1 MPLKF
6 LTVQQALDYIERL
19 DLDEFSADEWSITCL
34 PPNSGHITD
43 EENFIENNLDEIVP
57 VDVSREVELNLKRR
71 ETTKASIL
79 AMWCEKCKVMLHKN
93 CLIPFHSKM
102 YKKKAIK
109 QVRKFTSFFILKL
122 QHN

>member
-57 VDVSREVELNLKRR
+57 MDVSGEVELSLKWR
-71 ETTKASIL
+71 ETKKASIL
-79 AMWCEKCKVMLHKN
+79 ACGTKNLWLCWIKTLNSILFKNVKEKS
-93 CLIPFHSKM
+93 I
-102 YKKKAIK
+102 
-109 QVRKFTSFFILKL
+109 
-122 QHN
+122 